1 MFGMQA
7 INLFAQRGI
16 LYFVHQAPPLVTE
29 HLHITL
35 PGLKGQVPNGTK
47 VICGVDFWLESG
59 QG

>member
-29 HLHITL
+29 HLHIPL
-35 PGLKGQVPNGTK
+35 RALNRQVPKSTK
-47 VICGVDFWLESG
+47 VICGVDFRRESG
-59 QG
+59 QV